1 MRSMAE
7 RSEGYRVRIEDP
19 GTEAGW
25 SVAVDDPSGTV
36 VLQRACRDA
45 SEARTF
51 ASTVR
56 QHLYWLSPQ
65 KFREYYGV

>member
-1 MRSMAE
+1 MAKRSN
-7 RSEGYRVRIEDP
+7 GYRVRIEDSGP
-19 GTEAGW
+19 GW
-25 SVAVDDPSGTV
+25 LVAVDDPTGTV

-45 SEARTF
+45 SEARIF

>member
-1 MRSMAE
+1 MAE
-7 RSEGYRVRIEDP
+7 RSDGYRIRIEDP
-19 GTEAGW
+19 TAGMGW
-25 SVAVDDPSGTV
+25 SVAVDDPTGTV

-45 SEARTF
+45 SEARIF

>member
-1 MRSMAE
+1 MGE
-7 RSEGYRVRIEDP
+7 RSDGYRVRIEVP
-19 GTEAGW
+19 GDGW
-25 SVAVDDPSGTV
+25 VVAVDDPTGIV

-45 SEARTF
+45 SEARIF

>member
-1 MRSMAE
+1 MDE
-7 RSEGYRVRIEDP
+7 LLGGYRVRIE
-19 GTEAGW
+19 GAAGDW
-25 SVAVDDPSGTV
+25 LVAVEDPRGSV
-36 VLQRACRDA
+36 LLQRACRDA